1 MNYLPNRSWACL
13 CKKIAEL
20 FGRVEDL
27 EAGEGGA
34 DGTMAS
40 QDADNVAITGGTIEN
55 VELIT
60 NGYTSKLNEVVIHA
74 VRKASAG
81 TITKGQVVYI
91 VGSSG
96 THLLVELA
104 DASTEALSSKTIGIA
119 ATNITPTNGLIMIEG
134 ELTGLSN
141 VPTATYTNGSALW
154 LSETTGEFTQTK
166 PTQPAHGVF
175 VGWVVNANNGS
186 AGRIFVKIINY
197 QELDELHDV
206 LISGPAENDFLVW
219 DDAVKLWKNEAP
231 ATARASLGI
240 TTGSVDNAVLRADGT
255 GGATLQSSGLVIG
268 DTVNSFAVT
277 GDAGTDVITA
287 TGSAF
292 TNGQPVRFTALTGGT
307 GLATTTNYFV
317 REVSGATFKV
327 ETSIGGG
334 AVNFTTNITAGTLVN
349 AHAVQ
354 PLVQVSENT
363 SDTNSALVLSPKG
376 DGAFIVGPAP
386 DGTITGG
393 NARGSQAI
401 DIQGWRA
408 AGIQVASGSDSIAIG
423 NRVIANATGAVGIGS
438 NVLAQAIYA
447 TAIGNSSAA
456 TRYGVLAHA
465 NGTFVF
471 NGGAQYIRGILRGIT
486 TTNAAVELFLNG
498 STERYTIPA
507 GLVSSMLIN
516 ITGAKSDGSAVA
528 HYVRQYSIKNVA
540 GTTSQVYAP
549 VTVGTDNAAGTS
561 IAVSA
566 NDTNDALKIE
576 ATGVLNE
583 TWRWIAVI
591 ECAEIAYAL

>member
-186 AGRIFVKIINY
+186 AGRIFVKVINY

-206 LISGPAENDFLVW
+206 LISGIADKHILVW
-219 DDAVKLWKNEAP
+219 DNTAQLWKNQEDKANVITEAGTTVALSASNAWP
-231 ATARASLGI
+231 NVIRCTSASDITATLTAGQNVIGRYWILRQVGI
-240 TTGSVDNAVLRADGT
+240 GRITIAATNST
-255 GGATLQSSGLVIG
+255 GGAVTRNGSFLSFGQHSTLSAMIAAQ
-268 DTVNSFAVT
+268 
-277 GDAGTDVITA
+277 DV
-287 TGSAF
+287 
-292 TNGQPVRFTALTGGT
+292 LD
-307 GLATTTNYFV
+307 L
-317 REVSGATFKV
+317 E
-327 ETSIGGG
+327 
-334 AVNFTTNITAGTLVN
+334 
-349 AHAVQ
+349 
-354 PLVQVSENT
+354 
-363 SDTNSALVLSPKG
+363 
-376 DGAFIVGPAP
+376 
-386 DGTITGG
+386 GG
-393 NARGSQAI
+393 NA
-401 DIQGWRA
+401 
-408 AGIQVASGSDSIAIG
+408 
-423 NRVIANATGAVGIGS
+423 
-438 NVLAQAIYA
+438 L
-447 TAIGNSSAA
+447 
-456 TRYGVLAHA
+456 
-465 NGTFVF
+465 
-471 NGGAQYIRGILRGIT
+471 
-486 TTNAAVELFLNG
+486 
-498 STERYTIPA
+498 
-507 GLVSSMLIN
+507 
-516 ITGAKSDGSAVA
+516 
-528 HYVRQYSIKNVA
+528 
-540 GTTSQVYAP
+540 
-549 VTVGTDNAAGTS
+549 
-561 IAVSA
+561 
-566 NDTNDALKIE
+566 
-576 ATGVLNE
+576 
-583 TWRWIAVI
+583 
-591 ECAEIAYAL
+591 